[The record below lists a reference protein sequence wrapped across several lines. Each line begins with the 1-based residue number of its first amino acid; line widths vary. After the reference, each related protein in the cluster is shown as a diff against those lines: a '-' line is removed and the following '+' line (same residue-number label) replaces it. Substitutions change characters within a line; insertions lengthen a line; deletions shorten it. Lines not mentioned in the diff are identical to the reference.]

1 MKQFKALKYWLPI
14 ITAVTFMLGV
24 LLGVWLKRVAP
35 VSPGREKLEEI
46 LGIIDEQYV
55 DSVDIDSLIEHA
67 LPAFLETLDPH
78 SVYIA
83 AKDLEESNADL
94 EGSFSGIGI
103 QFQIYKDTVCV
114 VEVIPTGPSEKA
126 GIKPGD
132 RIVAVD
138 GKPLIPSKLESQ
150 DEILHMLR
158 GPKGSKVAL
167 TVMRGNKR
175 HTYTVLRDDIPMKSI
190 DAAYMLDSRTGYVKI
205 SRFARTTYQE
215 FINALSTLY
224 HQGARDYVLD
234 LRGNTG
240 GYMEPALMM
249 VNEFLPEGKVIVSTR
264 GRNHEQDQVVKS
276 IGNGAFRN
284 ARVTVLTDETSASA
298 SEIFAGAIQDNDRGL
313 VVGRRS
319 FGKGLVQAPI
329 MLSDSSQLRLTIQ
342 RYYTPSGR
350 CIQKDYKLGERTQYD
365 YELIDRY
372 KNGEFMNADSVKLH
386 KELMFKTGTGRTV
399 YGGGGIMPDIFVPND
414 TSGITGYYVNV
425 YNAGLL
431 QRFAYE
437 YADLNRDQLHKIK
450 SVKELLHNMPSD
462 TVLIESFAHFA
473 TSNGI
478 PARWY
483 YINLSTPLIVTQ
495 LKALIAR
502 NTLGIS
508 AYYEVINTIDNN
520 VRRALKALR
529 SGEANFPI
537 RAKAVKTT
545 KTKKK

>member
-46 LGIIDEQYV
+46 LEIIDDQYV

-78 SVYIA
+78 SAYIA
-83 AKDLEESNADL
+83 AKDLAEINADL

-103 QFQIYKDTVCV
+103 QFQIYNDTVCV
-114 VEVIPTGPSEKA
+114 VEVIPTGPSERA
-126 GIKPGD
+126 GIMPGD
-132 RIVAVD
+132 RIIAVD
-138 GKPLIPSKLESQ
+138 GKELIPSKLESQ
-150 DEILHMLR
+150 DDILRILR
-158 GPKGSKVAL
+158 GPKGSKVKL
-167 TVMRGNKR
+167 TVMRGKKR
-175 HTYTVLRDDIPMKSI
+175 HDFVVTRDDIPVKSI
-190 DAAYMLDSRTGYVKI
+190 DASYMLDSRTGYVKI

-215 FINALSTLY
+215 FINAMSALY

-249 VNEFLPEGKVIVSTR
+249 INEFLPEGKVIVSTR
-264 GRNHEQDQVVKS
+264 GRNKEQDQIVLS
-276 IGNGAFRN
+276 QGNGAFQN

-298 SEIFAGAIQDNDRGL
+298 SEIFAGAMQDNDRGL
-313 VVGRRS
+313 VIGRRS

-329 MLSDSSQLRLTIQ
+329 TLSDSSQIRLTIQ

-350 CIQKDYKLGERTQYD
+350 CIQKDYKLGERTSYD

-372 KNGEFMNADSVKLH
+372 KNGELMNADSAKIH

-414 TSGITGYYVNV
+414 TTGITGYYVNV

-437 YADLNRDQLHKIK
+437 YADLNRDQLHKITD
-450 SVKELLHNMPSD
+450 VKTLLKNMPSD

-473 TSNGI
+473 ASNGI

-502 NTLGIS
+502 NTLGVS
-508 AYYEVINTIDNN
+508 AYYEVMNTIDNN
-520 VRRALKALR
+520 ISRALKALR
-529 SGEANFPI
+529 RGEANFPI
-537 RAKAVKTT
+537 RQSNTQ